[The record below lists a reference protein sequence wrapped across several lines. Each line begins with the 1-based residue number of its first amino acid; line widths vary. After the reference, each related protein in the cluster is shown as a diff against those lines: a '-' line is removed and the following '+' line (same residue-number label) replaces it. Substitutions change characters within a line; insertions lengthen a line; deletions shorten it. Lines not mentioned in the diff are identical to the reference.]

1 MKKYIN
7 KEVISYILMFLSFF
21 LLSFDT
27 NIYTRNILDLK
38 SFGFDSIK
46 YYLLWIG
53 FSLSWIFIIMLVLYL
68 FKRETRIKAYIII
81 EVLLNVLFCAQIC
94 YTQQLGKFMVLSDLF
109 LAGEGLQYI
118 SSIFVKLNIGMVL
131 TVLANIGIISGVII
145 LNKDVFKKVEKK
157 KDKDK
162 RIINKKCIVV
172 LTLLILVFRLS
183 SYFSLGTLAKE
194 NSWRENYN
202 PKNIYN
208 NFTNPNASMLICGFY
223 EYNFR
228 AVYKYF
234 YNLLTFDKTQFK
246 NNVDKYN
253 LIYGIEKSDNEYTGI
268 FKDKNV
274 IYIMMESIDSWIIDE
289 ETMPTLYKLKNEGIN
304 FSNRYSPFFN
314 GGQTINSEFSLNTG
328 LYAISDKDTIYDI
341 DDVDYNYSIANMLKK
356 SGYSVNSFH
365 ANTASFYNR
374 RTFHK
379 DLGYKRHYSALDL
392 QKANL
397 LDDDKNY
404 YLDSNFLGDDYLFNL
419 MTKGDNFFS
428 FFTTYSAH
436 LEYTESN
443 KVYKDAKRIKKNKK
457 WSDEEYIYRVLA
469 HDTDLGIKKLID
481 KLDSAGKL
489 DDTVLVFVADHYVYG
504 YSDTEYVALRK
515 DVINDNKELQNTPFI
530 IWSKDIESMEV
541 DSILDT
547 ADILPTMLNLLGID
561 YNPNMYMGTDVFS
574 KNHDHFVWFHDGT
587 YIKDKY
593 ATLSNEAI
601 LTKTNYNI
609 SKNKS
614 ILLTN
619 YYGK

>member
-1 MKKYIN
+1 MKKYFN
-7 KEVISYILMFLSFF
+7 KDIITYILMFISFF
-21 LLSFDT
+21 TLAFDT

-38 SFGFDSIK
+38 SFGFDSFK
-46 YYLLWIG
+46 YYFLWIG
-53 FSLSWIFIIMLVLYL
+53 FSLSWILILMLILYV
-68 FKRETRIKAYIII
+68 FKRDKRVKIFIVL

-118 SSIFVKLNIGMVL
+118 TSVLVKLNFGMVL
-131 TVLANIGIISGVII
+131 TVLINIGLLVAIIM
-145 LNKDVFKKVEKK
+145 LNKDVFKKKEKIKEKK
-157 KDKDK
+157 NL
-162 RIINKKCIVV
+162 NKKIIIAFTILIV
-172 LTLLILVFRLS
+172 VFRLS
-183 SYFSLGTLAKE
+183 SYFSLGDIAKA
-194 NSWRENYN
+194 NSWKENYN
-202 PKNIYN
+202 AKNIYN
-208 NFTNPNASMLICGFY
+208 NFTNPNAVMLISGFY

-228 AVYKYF
+228 AVYKYIH
-234 YNLLTFDKTQFK
+234 NLMTFDRVQFK

-253 LIYGIEKSDNEYTGI
+253 LIYGIEKSDNEYTGM

-289 ETMPTLYKLKNEGIN
+289 DTMPTLYKLKNEGIN

-328 LYAISDKDTIYDI
+328 LYAISDKNTIYDI
-341 DDVDYNYSIANMLKK
+341 DDVDYDYSIVNMLKEN
-356 SGYSVNSFH
+356 GYSVNSFH
-365 ANTASFYNR
+365 ANSGSFYNR
-374 RTFHK
+374 NTFHK
-379 DLGYKRHYSALDL
+379 DLGYERHYSALDL
-392 QKANL
+392 QKANI

-404 YLDSNFLGDDYLFNL
+404 YLDSNFLNDDKLFEL
-419 MTKGDNFFS
+419 MTKEDKFFS

-436 LEYTESN
+436 LEYVESN
-443 KVYKDAKRIKKNKK
+443 KVYKDAKKIKRNKK
-457 WSDEEYIYRVLA
+457 WSDEEYIYRTLA
-469 HDTDLGIKKLID
+469 HDTDLGIKKLIK
-481 KLDSAGKL
+481 KLEDSGKL
-489 DDTVLVFVADHYVYG
+489 DNTVLVLVADHYVYG
-504 YSDTEYVALRK
+504 YSDTEYVALKK

-530 IWSKDIESMEV
+530 IWSKDMESMEV

-574 KNHDHFVWFHDGT
+574 NNNDHFVWFHDGT

>member
-1 MKKYIN
+1 MKKYFN
-7 KEVISYILMFLSFF
+7 KEMITYVLMFIAFFSLSFYI
-21 LLSFDT
+21 

-38 SFGFDSIK
+38 SYGFDSLK
-46 YYLLWIG
+46 YHLLWIG
-53 FSLSWIFIIMLVLYL
+53 FSLSWILIIMLILYIL
-68 FKRETRIKAYIII
+68 KKHKRMYVFIILD
-81 EVLLNVLFCAQIC
+81 VLLNVLFCAQIC
-94 YTQQLGKFMVLSDLF
+94 YTQQMGKFMVLSDLF
-109 LAGEGLQYI
+109 LAGEGLQYVT
-118 SSIFVKLNIGMVL
+118 SVLVKLNIGMVL
-131 TVLANIGIISGVII
+131 TVLFNIGLLALIIY
-145 LNKDVFKKVEKK
+145 LNKDIFKKKEKIK
-157 KDKDK
+157 EK
-162 RIINKKCIVV
+162 RFLNKKIV
-172 LTLLILVFRLS
+172 LAFAILIVVFRLL
-183 SYFSLGTLAKE
+183 SYFNLGTVAKQ
-194 NSWRENYN
+194 NSWQENYN
-202 PKNIYN
+202 SKNIYN
-208 NFTNPNASMLICGFY
+208 NFTNPNASMLICGYY
-223 EYNFR
+223 EYTFR
-228 AVYKYF
+228 AVYKYI
-234 YNLLTFDKTQFK
+234 YNLLTFDRTQFK

-253 LIYGIEKSDNEYTGI
+253 LIYGLEKSDNEYTGI
-268 FKDKNV
+268 LKDKNV

-356 SGYSVNSFH
+356 NGYSVNSFH
-365 ANTASFYNR
+365 ANSGSFYNR
-374 RTFHK
+374 NTFHK
-379 DLGYKRHYSALDL
+379 DLGYERHYSALDL

-419 MTKGDNFFS
+419 MTKGDKFFS

-436 LEYTESN
+436 LEYVESN
-443 KVYKDAKRIKKNKK
+443 KVFKDAKRIKKNKK

-469 HDTDLGIKKLID
+469 HDTDLAIKKLIN

-489 DDTVLVFVADHYVYG
+489 DDTVLVLVADHYVYG
-504 YSDTEYVALRK
+504 YSDTEYVALKK

-530 IWSKDIESMEV
+530 IWSKDVESMEV

-574 KNHDHFVWFHDGT
+574 NNNDHFVWFHDGT

>member
-1 MKKYIN
+1 MKKYFN
-7 KEVISYILMFLSFF
+7 KEMITYVLMFIAFFSLSFYI
-21 LLSFDT
+21 

-38 SFGFDSIK
+38 SYGFDSLK
-46 YYLLWIG
+46 YHLLWIG
-53 FSLSWIFIIMLVLYL
+53 FSISWILIIMLILYL
-68 FKRETRIKAYIII
+68 LKKDKRMYVFIILD
-81 EVLLNVLFCAQIC
+81 VLLNVLFCAQIC
-94 YTQQLGKFMVLSDLF
+94 YTQQMGKFMVLSDLF
-109 LAGEGLQYI
+109 LAGEGLQYVT
-118 SSIFVKLNIGMVL
+118 SVLVKLNIGMVL
-131 TVLANIGIISGVII
+131 TVLFNIGLLALIIY
-145 LNKDVFKKVEKK
+145 LNKDIFKKKEKIK
-157 KDKDK
+157 EK
-162 RIINKKCIVV
+162 RFLNKKIVLV
-172 LTLLILVFRLS
+172 FAILIVVFRLS
-183 SYFSLGTLAKE
+183 SYFNLGTVAKQ
-194 NSWRENYN
+194 NSWQENYN
-202 PKNIYN
+202 SKNIYN
-208 NFTNPNASMLICGFY
+208 NFTNPNASMLICGYY
-223 EYNFR
+223 EYTFR
-228 AVYKYF
+228 AVYKYI
-234 YNLLTFDKTQFK
+234 YNLLTFDRTQFK

-268 FKDKNV
+268 LKDKNV

-341 DDVDYNYSIANMLKK
+341 DDVDYNYSIANILKK
-356 SGYSVNSFH
+356 NGYSVNSFH
-365 ANTASFYNR
+365 ANSGSFYNR
-374 RTFHK
+374 NTFHK
-379 DLGYKRHYSALDL
+379 DLGYERHYSALDL

-419 MTKGDNFFS
+419 MTKGDKFFS

-436 LEYTESN
+436 LEYVESN
-443 KVYKDAKRIKKNKK
+443 KVYKDAKRIKRNKK

-469 HDTDLGIKKLID
+469 HDTDLAIKKLIN

-489 DDTVLVFVADHYVYG
+489 DDTVLVLVADHYVYG
-504 YSDTEYVALRK
+504 YSDTEYVALKK

-530 IWSKDIESMEV
+530 IWSKDMESMEV

-574 KNHDHFVWFHDGT
+574 NNNDHFVWFHDGT